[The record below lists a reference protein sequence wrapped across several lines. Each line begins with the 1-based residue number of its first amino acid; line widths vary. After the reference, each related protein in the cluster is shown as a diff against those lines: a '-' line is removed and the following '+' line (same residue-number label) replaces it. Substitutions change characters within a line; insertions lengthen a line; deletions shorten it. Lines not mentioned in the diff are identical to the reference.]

1 MEQETVKLVYLDEE
15 TYFRNP
21 NVPLT
26 SRDASIAEAVQYA
39 RSEEGLSTSYMA
51 FDCATQEIAHRASM
65 ACYMA
70 GAEEPPPVVED
81 IDEASQK
88 VVFCVVLWDELGK

>member
-15 TYFRNP
+15 TFFHDRRASMK
-21 NVPLT
+21 T
-26 SRDASIAEAVQYA
+26 RDVSIAEAVQFA
-39 RSEEGLSTSYMA
+39 RNEEGLSTAYMA

-81 IDEASQK
+81 LDVGMFS
-88 VVFCVVLWDELGK
+88 VVLWDELGK